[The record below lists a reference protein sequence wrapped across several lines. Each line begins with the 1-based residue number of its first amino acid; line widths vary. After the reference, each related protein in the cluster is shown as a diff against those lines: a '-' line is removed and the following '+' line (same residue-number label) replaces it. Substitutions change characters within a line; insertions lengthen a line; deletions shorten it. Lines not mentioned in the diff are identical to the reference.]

1 MGYLIFDT
9 LLRIVFIYILQF
21 GFLENPD
28 LVEVLQP
35 CFDKSV
41 SAKVKNVLKS
51 LFKNYTL
58 LGDIF
63 TNIPILPILKKMQ
76 KRGAQG
82 RSPSKDQIPLCSIKM
97 ERDRTGFNGIRT
109 AVGYLEVTRP
119 IVP

>member
-35 CFDKSV
+35 RFDKSV

-51 LFKNYTL
+51 L
-58 LGDIF
+58 I
-63 TNIPILPILKKMQ
+63 
-76 KRGAQG
+76 
-82 RSPSKDQIPLCSIKM
+82 
-97 ERDRTGFNGIRT
+97 
-109 AVGYLEVTRP
+109 
-119 IVP
+119 